1 VDLRRYTVADQS
13 VELPST
19 QPATTDGVVLP
30 SGSPD
35 ADRESLLAQFH
46 PLFSGSGGIDSW
58 LREATPKAVLDRL
71 GQLATSPLTREQL
84 NQLLVLSHEAG
95 MSQGFFEYY
104 WLSVPIHPYD
114 VGRIPDFDERY
125 QHQTAIVSLEHLR
138 WGLQRFYFDALLYFG
153 NVRSAY
159 RRLREM
165 SKSDLMSFFA
175 SYLHDT
181 DALIRRG
188 APLPLQPITRDDRYL
203 ISEMACKSLAA
214 TSGPSQLGDVL
225 RGAYKRHVK
234 AGNVA
239 SVSVRQL
246 LNDAPEKD
254 RDQLTFAADDLLA
267 DELASLEE
275 LDARIEQV
283 VQKFNVARG
292 AALQNTKLYL
302 SMVGDLDV
310 YVATSMRTRDDFR
323 EMATFCDTVFSD
335 PVLAD
340 LNLRYFDPTMSAAD
354 GHEDKGLIECLMV
367 KSARALIY
375 FAGTKESFGKD
386 AEAAMALSQGKP
398 VILYCSDPAR
408 RQFYR
413 DVHPLA
419 RLIDFRTGV
428 ANGWM
433 VARSP
438 NEVVELLS
446 RTLRN
451 DMVYELEQSK
461 PGYLRLKEALT
472 GSIVRLQTSDEFL
485 RETFWNHYHR
495 EQLSPLA

>member
-1 VDLRRYTVADQS
+1 ML
-13 VELPST
+13 E
-19 QPATTDGVVLP
+19 
-30 SGSPD
+30 
-35 ADRESLLAQFH
+35 QFH

-58 LREATPKAVLDRL
+58 LRDGTPQAVIDRL
-71 GQLATSPLTREQL
+71 HQLSTNPLTREQL

-95 MSQGFFEYY
+95 MSRGFFDYY
-104 WLSVPIHPYD
+104 WLTVPAHPYNVTGVLD
-114 VGRIPDFDERY
+114 YDPSYAEQSI
-125 QHQTAIVSLEHLR
+125 ISSLEHLR
-138 WGLQRFYFDALLYFG
+138 WGLRRFYTDALLYFG

-165 SKSDLMSFFA
+165 TNDELTAFFT
-175 SYLHDT
+175 SHLHDT
-181 DALIRRG
+181 DSMMRRG
-188 APLPLQPITRDDRYL
+188 APLALQSITRDDRYL

-214 TSGPSQLGDVL
+214 TSGPSQLGHVL
-225 RGAYKRHVK
+225 RGAYKHYVE
-234 AGNVA
+234 AGNTA
-239 SVSVRQL
+239 SVSVRHL

-267 DELASLEE
+267 DELTSMEE
-275 LDARIEQV
+275 LEARVEQV
-283 VQKFNVARG
+283 VGKFNVARG

-323 EMATFCDTVFSD
+323 EMATFCDAVFSD
-335 PVLAD
+335 DALRD

-367 KSARALIY
+367 KAARVLIY
-375 FAGTKESFGKD
+375 FAGAKESFGKD

-408 RQFYR
+408 QQFYR

-433 VARSP
+433 VASSP
-438 NEVVELLS
+438 TEVVQLLA
-446 RTLRN
+446 RVLCN
-451 DMVYELEQSK
+451 EMVYELEQSK

-495 EQLSPLA
+495 DQLSPLA

>member
-1 VDLRRYTVADQS
+1 METSIHPLTA
-13 VELPST
+13 LPAT
-19 QPATTDGVVLP
+19 DDKPATTTTVDE
-30 SGSPD
+30 
-35 ADRESLLAQFH
+35 AERQALLDQFR

-58 LREATPKAVLDRL
+58 LREATPQTVVERL
-71 GQLATSPLTREQL
+71 GRLSADPLTREQL

-95 MSQGFFEYY
+95 MSRGFFEYY
-104 WLSVPIHPYD
+104 WLSAPEHPYD
-114 VGRIPDFDERY
+114 IKRVLDFDANFE
-125 QHQTAIVSLEHLR
+125 QHTSVVSLEHLR
-138 WGLQRFYFDALLYFG
+138 WGLRRFYVDALLYFG

-159 RRLREM
+159 RRLRDM
-165 SKSDLMSFFA
+165 SVHELTLFFA
-175 SYLHDT
+175 EYRHDT
-181 DALIRRG
+181 TALTRRG
-188 APLPLQPITRDDRYL
+188 APLPLQVIARDDRYL
-203 ISEMACKSLAA
+203 ISEMACKSLGAA
-214 TSGPSQLGDVL
+214 SGPSNLGDVL
-225 RGAYKRHVK
+225 RNAYNKRVA
-234 AGNVA
+234 AGHTT
-239 SVSVRQL
+239 SVSVKQL
-246 LNDAPEKD
+246 LEDAPPAEKA
-254 RDQLTFAADDLLA
+254 QLTFAADDLLS
-267 DELASLEE
+267 DELTSLEE
-275 LDARIEQV
+275 LQARIAEV
-283 VQKFNVARG
+283 VSKFNVARN

-335 PVLAD
+335 PGLAD
-340 LNLRYFDPTMSAAD
+340 LNLRYFDPTMSAAE

-433 VARSP
+433 VASTP
-438 NEVVELLS
+438 SEVSQLLL
-446 RTLRN
+446 RILRN
-451 DMVYELEQSK
+451 EMVYELEQSK
-461 PGYLRLKEALT
+461 PGYLRLKESLT
-472 GSIVRLQTSDEFL
+472 GSIVRLQTSDDFL
-485 RETFWNHYHR
+485 RETFWNYYHR
-495 EQLSPLA
+495 EQLSPVN